1 MKKNLITGLV
11 IAGLG
16 VMTTAMPSFAGTA
29 TGVLAIDATVLGTC
43 LVTPA
48 VLSFGSLSAGS
59 TTSNDAETNID
70 VRCTNGINP
79 SAISLAPTAA
89 ASGRKL
95 TSGTST
101 VDYELYTTAARST
114 VWNTTN
120 TVDPDTSVTVLT
132 PLTVG
137 SAPLKV
143 YGRVSTVP
151 SGALLGIYA
160 GAETITVSY

>member
-1 MKKNLITGLV
+1 MKKNLITVLA
-11 IAGLG
+11 ITGLG

-43 LVTPA
+43 LVSPA

-70 VRCTNGINP
+70 VLCTNGIDP
-79 SAISLAPTAA
+79 TAISLAPTA
-89 ASGRKL
+89 SRKL

-101 VDYELYTTAARST
+101 VDYQLYTTSARST

-120 TVDPDTSVTVLT
+120 TVNPDASVTVLT

-137 SAPLKV
+137 GSTLKV
-143 YGRVSTVP
+143 YGRVSTIP
-151 SGALLGIYA
+151 NGAILGAYA